1 MYFHYSYFSLNILNH
16 FVPLKFR
23 MFFLPH
29 KSLLSGLFRE
39 LNRFSNGINLI
50 DKDAILIY

>member
-1 MYFHYSYFSLNILNH
+1 MYFHYSYFSLNILDH

-23 MFFLPH
+23 MFFLSH

-39 LNRFSNGINLI
+39 LNRCSNGINLI
-50 DKDAILIY
+50 DKDTILIY